1 MPDSMI
7 GSEKNSTL
15 VRREP
20 SVISMVRCACDLNIS
35 VSCTSKPK
43 KKKHT
48 QPIIAQIRQKLREV
62 WIIVKNTKKRKRP
75 AQGGMA
81 NKKRFSP
88 EMGGRIAQT
97 VDKKLFSPRRGRIAL
112 SANERIAEFLD
123 FAIQNKF
130 AHVNMLRRL

>member
-48 QPIIAQIRQKLREV
+48 QLIIAQIRQKLREV
-62 WIIVKNTKKRKRP
+62 WIIVKNTKKQKNDSPSKWGKNRSFYKLKEYDRP
-75 AQGGMA
+75 E
-81 NKKRFSP
+81 KISR
-88 EMGGRIAQT
+88 
-97 VDKKLFSPRRGRIAL
+97 
-112 SANERIAEFLD
+112 
-123 FAIQNKF
+123 
-130 AHVNMLRRL
+130 

>member
-1 MPDSMI
+1 MLFSEPTEPTAASASLPAKRPTTMVSAALKRSCKMPDSMI

-48 QPIIAQIRQKLREV
+48 QLIIAQIRKKLREV
-62 WIIVKNTKKRKRP
+62 WIIVKNTKKKPR
-75 AQGGMA
+75 A
-81 NKKRFSP
+81 
-88 EMGGRIAQT
+88 GRDGEQKAI
-97 VDKKLFSPRRGRIAL
+97 FPRRGKNRP
-112 SANERIAEFLD
+112 
-123 FAIQNKF
+123 
-130 AHVNMLRRL
+130 RL